1 MNYETITVETNEQV
15 TTITFNR
22 PERRNA
28 MNPRMH
34 LEMVDVLTELEYND
48 DCRVLILT
56 GAGESF
62 CAGQDLKEYFYDL
75 DDDQAARAKARK
87 AAETWRSHLLRL
99 FPKPTIAA
107 VNGYC
112 FGGAF
117 TIVAACDF
125 AVATEGATFGLSEIN
140 FGKLPGG
147 HVTKVVHELFHPRD
161 ALYYIMTG
169 KSFDARKAEQ
179 IKFITMA
186 VPADRFRAEVQDLAD
201 TLKAKNPA
209 VLRAAKEA
217 YKYMRDMNWEEA
229 GAWLS
234 AKSKELD
241 YATGKTWKTGVE
253 QFKSK
258 KYRPGL
264 GQYDWQEQPG
274 VEALGSAEARSKRKP
289 D

>member
-1 MNYETITVETNEQV
+1 MAYETIKVETRDEV

-34 LEMVDVLTELEYND
+34 LEMVDVLTTLQYD
-48 DCRVLILT
+48 DACRVLVLT

-62 CAGQDLKEYFYDL
+62 CAGQDLKEYFYDI
-75 DDDQAARAKARK
+75 DEDPGARARARK
-87 AAETWRSHLLRL
+87 AAEEWRSHLLRL

-117 TIVAACDF
+117 TIVGACDF
-125 AVATEGATFGLSEIN
+125 AIAAEEATFGLSEVN

-147 HVTKVVHELFHPRD
+147 HVSKIVSELLHPRD
-161 ALYYIMTG
+161 ALYYILTG
-169 KSFDARKAEQ
+169 KPFDGRRAAE
-179 IKFITMA
+179 IHFVTMA
-186 VPADRFRAEVQDLAD
+186 VPRERLWDEVNDLAD
-201 TLKAKNPA
+201 TLRGKNPV

-217 YKYMRDMNWEEA
+217 YKYLRDMNWEEA

-234 AKSKELD
+234 AKSAQLD
-241 YATGKTWKTGVE
+241 ALSGKTWKTGVE
-253 QFKSK
+253 QFKRK
-258 KYRPGL
+258 DYRPGL
-264 GQYDWQEQPG
+264 GQYNWQ
-274 VEALGSAEARSKRKP
+274 AE
-289 D
+289 DEDGD

>member
-1 MNYETITVETNEQV
+1 MEFKTIKVDSNDGV

-28 MNPRMH
+28 MNPQLHM
-34 LEMVDVLTELEYND
+34 EMVDILTQLQYDD
-48 DCRVLILT
+48 DCRVLVLT

-62 CAGQDLKEYFYDL
+62 CAGQDLKEYFYDN
-75 DDDQAARAKARK
+75 DNNPAARAKARK
-87 AAETWRSHLLRL
+87 AAEEWRAYLLRL

-117 TIVAACDF
+117 TIVGSCDF
-125 AVATEGATFGLSEIN
+125 AIASERATFGLSEVN

-147 HVTKVVHELFHPRD
+147 HVSKVVHEYFHPRD

-169 KSFDARKAEQ
+169 KPFDARKAAEM
-179 IKFITMA
+179 KFITMA
-186 VPADRFRAEVQDLAD
+186 VPHEQLWPEVEDLAN
-201 TLKAKNPA
+201 TLKGKNPV

-229 GAWLS
+229 GAWLA
-234 AKSKELD
+234 AKSRELD
-241 YATGKTWKTGVE
+241 ALSGKTWKTGVE
-253 QFKSK
+253 QFKRK
-258 KYRPGL
+258 EYRPGL
-264 GQYDWQEQPG
+264 GQYEWNAETKDGEPAPSKPG
-274 VEALGSAEARSKRKP
+274 GA
-289 D
+289 

>member
-1 MNYETITVETNEQV
+1 MDYETIMVETKDLV

-34 LEMVDVLTELEYND
+34 LEMVDVLSALEYDD
-48 DCRVLILT
+48 DCRVLVLT

-75 DDDQAARAKARK
+75 DDNPTARAKARK
-87 AAETWRSHLLRL
+87 AAEEWRSHRLRL

-107 VNGYC
+107 INGYC

-117 TIVAACDF
+117 TIVASCDF
-125 AVATEGATFGLSEIN
+125 AIAADSATFGLSEVN

-147 HVTKVVHELFHPRD
+147 HVTKIVQELFHPRD

-169 KSFDARKAEQ
+169 KPFDAQKAAE
-179 IKFITMA
+179 IRFVTMA
-186 VPADRFRAEVQDLAD
+186 VPRDRLWDEVNELAD
-201 TLKAKNPA
+201 CLKAKNPA

-217 YKYMRDMNWEEA
+217 YKYIRDMNWEEA

-241 YATGKTWKTGVE
+241 LVAGKTWKTGVE
-253 QFKSK
+253 QFKAHE
-258 KYRPGL
+258 YRPGL
-264 GQYDWQEQPG
+264 GHYDWKKDQERDD
-274 VEALGSAEARSKRKP
+274 S
-289 D
+289 

>member
-1 MNYETITVETNEQV
+1 MSYETIKVETADQV

-34 LEMVDVLTELEYND
+34 LEMVKALTELEYD
-48 DCRVLILT
+48 DECRVLVLT
-56 GAGESF
+56 GAGDSF
-62 CAGQDLKEYFYDL
+62 CAGQDLKEYFYDI
-75 DDDQAARAKARK
+75 DDNPTARAKARK
-87 AAETWRSHLLRL
+87 AAEQWRSHLLRL

-107 VNGYC
+107 VNGFC

-117 TIVAACDF
+117 TIVANCDF
-125 AVATEGATFGLSEIN
+125 AIAADNATFGLSEVN

-147 HVTKVVHELFHPRD
+147 HVTKIVSELFHPRD

-169 KSFDARKAEQ
+169 RPFDAQKAAE
-179 IKFITMA
+179 IKFVTMA
-186 VPADRFRAEVQDLAD
+186 VPRDRLWAEVEDLAN
-201 TLKAKNPA
+201 TLKGKNPI

-217 YKYMRDMNWEEA
+217 YRYIRDMNWEEA
-229 GAWLS
+229 GAWLT

-241 YATGKTWKTGVE
+241 AASGQSWKKGVE
-253 QFKSK
+253 QFKGH

-264 GQYDWQEQPG
+264 GTYEWESQG
-274 VEALGSAEARSKRKP
+274 
-289 D
+289 

>member
-1 MNYETITVETNEQV
+1 MDYQTILVDTKDQV

-28 MNPRMH
+28 MSPRLHM
-34 LEMVDVLTELEYND
+34 EMVDALTMLEND
-48 DCRVLILT
+48 DNCRVLVLT

-62 CAGQDLKEYFYDL
+62 CAGQDLKEYFYDI
-75 DDDQAARAKARK
+75 DSDPVARAKARK

-107 VNGYC
+107 INGFC

-117 TIVAACDF
+117 TIVANSDF
-125 AVATEGATFGLSEIN
+125 AIASEKATFGLSEIN

-147 HVTKVVHELFHPRD
+147 HVTKIVKELMHPRD

-169 KSFDARKAEQ
+169 RPFDAHKAAE
-179 IKFITMA
+179 IKFVTMT
-186 VPADRFRAEVQDLAD
+186 VPHDKLWDEVNDLAEC
-201 TLKAKNPA
+201 LKGKNPI
-209 VLRAAKEA
+209 VLREAKEA
-217 YKYMRDMNWEEA
+217 YRYISDMNWEEA

-241 YATGKTWKTGVE
+241 YLTGQTWKKGVE

-258 KYRPGL
+258 QYRPGL
-264 GQYDWQEQPG
+264 GQYDWKAGE
-274 VEALGSAEARSKRKP
+274 EAKA
-289 D
+289 

>member
-1 MNYETITVETNEQV
+1 MDYQTIKVETIEQV

-34 LEMVDVLTELEYND
+34 LEMVDALTALEYD
-48 DCRVLILT
+48 DECRVLVLT

-75 DDDQAARAKARK
+75 DEDPSARARARK

-107 VNGYC
+107 INGYC

-117 TIVAACDF
+117 TIVASCDF
-125 AVATEGATFGLSEIN
+125 AIASANAKFGLSEIN

-147 HVTKVVHELFHPRD
+147 HVTKVVNDLLHPRD

-169 KSFDARKAEQ
+169 KPFDAQKAAD
-179 IKFITMA
+179 IKLVTMT
-186 VPADRFRAEVQDLAD
+186 VPHDRLWDEVNELAD
-201 TLKAKNPA
+201 TLKEKNPI
-209 VLRAAKEA
+209 VLRMAKEA
-217 YKYMRDMNWEEA
+217 YKYGRDMNWEEA
-229 GAWLS
+229 GAWLT
-234 AKSKELD
+234 AKSQALD
-241 YATGKTWKTGVE
+241 AMSGATWKKGVE
-253 QFKSK
+253 QFKAG

-264 GQYDWQEQPG
+264 GNYEWKEGDPKP
-274 VEALGSAEARSKRKP
+274 EA
-289 D
+289 